1 MSKTKDEKKLGKEKE
16 SMEQQFDSPE
26 LFMNDLQKHG
36 ILRLTVQIEQ
46 LQSKRKEEFF

>member
-26 LFMNDLQKHG
+26 LFMNDLQKQG